1 MKTDIS
7 DLRSQL
13 IEEARGRLPTPV
25 DKDEITS
32 DMLAEDIGCEDRQAR
47 KILSDMVKDGK
58 ATMRKNGPGGRNV
71 YKMK

>member
-13 IEEARGRLPTPV
+13 IKEARGRLPTPV

-32 DMLAEDIGCEDRQAR
+32 EMLAEDIGCDPRVAL

-58 ATMRKNGPGGRNV
+58 AIMRKNGPSGRNV

>member
-25 DKDEITS
+25 DKDEITT

-58 ATMRKNGPGGRNV
+58 ATMRKNGPSGRNV